1 MISLERSI
9 RLCVLVDPDS
19 AGRLDVLE
27 QARQAVAGG
36 ATAIQLRG
44 KTASAR
50 QLVEAGYRLKVFCR
64 TEGVLFIVND
74 RLDVALACD
83 ADGVHL
89 GQSDLPVRDARA
101 IVPHAF
107 VIGASAHSAEEAQK
121 AEEDGAD
128 YLGVGAV
135 FATTSKSDA
144 TVLGL
149 EALAVVIRATCL
161 PCIGIGGITPGRVE
175 EVLACGACGVAVHQ
189 AVVGAHSISAAARA
203 FLSVIERGGF
213 LA

>member
-1 MISLERSI
+1 MSSLERSL

-19 AGRLDVLE
+19 AGRFDVLE
-27 QARQAVAGG
+27 QARRAVAGG

-50 QLVEAGYRLKVFCR
+50 YLVEAGYGLKVFCR

-89 GQSDLPVRDARA
+89 GQSDLPVREARA
-101 IVPHAF
+101 IAPHSF
-107 VIGASAHSAEEAQK
+107 VIGASAHSAEEARK
-121 AEEDGAD
+121 AEEDGVD

-149 EALAVVIRATCL
+149 ETLGMVIRATRL
-161 PCIGIGGITPGRVE
+161 PCIGIGGITPGRVGK
-175 EVLACGACGVAVHQ
+175 VLACGACGVAVHQ
-189 AVVGAHSISAAARA
+189 AVVGVPDITAAAGA
-203 FLSVIERGGF
+203 FIRKIERGGF

>member
-1 MISLERSI
+1 MISLERSL

-19 AGRLDVLE
+19 AGRLDVFE
-27 QARQAVAGG
+27 QARRAVAGG

-50 QLVEAGYRLKVFCR
+50 YLVEAGYRLKAFCR

-89 GQSDLPVRDARA
+89 GQSDLPVREARV
-101 IVPHAF
+101 IVPHGF
-107 VIGASAHSAEEAQK
+107 VIGASAHSAEEARK

-149 EALAVVIRATCL
+149 EALGTVIRATRL

-175 EVLACGACGVAVHQ
+175 EVLACGACGIAVHQ
-189 AVVGAHSISAAARA
+189 AVIGARDITAAAGA
-203 FLSVIERGGF
+203 FIRVIERGGF